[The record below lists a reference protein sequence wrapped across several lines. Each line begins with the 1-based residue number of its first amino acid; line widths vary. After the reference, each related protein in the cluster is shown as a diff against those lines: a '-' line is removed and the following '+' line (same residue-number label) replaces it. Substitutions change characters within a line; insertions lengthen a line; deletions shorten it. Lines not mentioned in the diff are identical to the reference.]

1 MENVSKPM
9 QVISFR
15 WTAEEKERLE
25 QIARERKVTMSSMFR
40 EGLRL
45 YLQDAQ
51 EWAGEHVTPDDREP
65 ATG

>member
-1 MENVSKPM
+1 MEISKPM

-51 EWAGEHVTPDDREP
+51 EWAEQHGVTPDEREP